1 LVSRQNL
8 LCNYPEC
15 HRNILWLSLG
25 VGQPLPELH
34 HITRLLR
41 DRKERV
47 DGEGGR
53 KRSLYYEHWVVHEEN
68 YSDDL
73 EEIEGSSRLVVYQ
86 RYFNVGTKTEENNS
100 IVFK

>member
-15 HRNILWLSLG
+15 HRNILWVSLG
-25 VGQPLPELH
+25 VSQPLPELH

-41 DRKERV
+41 DRKERL
-47 DGEGGR
+47 DGEGR
-53 KRSLYYEHWVVHEEN
+53 QNRTLYYGHLVVHEEK

-73 EEIEGSSRLVVYQ
+73 EIEGSSRLVVYQ
-86 RYFNVGTKTEENNS
+86 RYFTVGTNTEENNS